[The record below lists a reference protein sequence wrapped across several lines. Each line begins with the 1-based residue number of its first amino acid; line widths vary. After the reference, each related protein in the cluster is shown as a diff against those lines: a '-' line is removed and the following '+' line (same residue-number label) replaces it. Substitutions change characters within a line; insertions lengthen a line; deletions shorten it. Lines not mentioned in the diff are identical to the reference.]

1 MGNCTCSG
9 DGGQQSE
16 MVVSSKNRMHMRK
29 VQTPRVSTGALPQLP
44 DLKGTA
50 KANAAEGGLYE
61 DPEFPPTDASL
72 GGITGDQANPQ
83 VSEYLAARKAL
94 DIPLLRR
101 FCVGRRAVRGGLWG
115 FCPRWR

>member
-1 MGNCTCSG
+1 
-9 DGGQQSE
+9 

-29 VQTPRVSTGALPQLP
+29 IQLPRVSTGALPQLP

-50 KANAAEGGLYE
+50 AATAQGTGGGLYE

-83 VSEYLAARKAL
+83 VSEYLAPRSIPFLPRCKAPY
-94 DIPLLRR
+94 ILLPGYNMVRR
-101 FCVGRRAVRGGLWG
+101 SRVF
-115 FCPRWR
+115 